1 MNETRLRYGGLFLRL
16 SASYFAITLATA
28 IMVNYVARFS
38 GPFGDFRDNPIVQW
52 FDRVGSN
59 EFNSSVLFVCLALVV
74 GTLTGVVISFNL
86 TRRLSRITR
95 AAEAWSQ
102 GDFTAVARD
111 SAGDELGQLARDL
124 NWMAE
129 RLQTLLATQQ
139 ELAVVEERN
148 RLARELH
155 DTVKQHVFA
164 SALLVRAARKQ
175 VDRDPET
182 AKRHLEEAEE
192 LAGEMQQ
199 ELITLIQA
207 LRPAAIEDRGLV
219 TVVTEYAGE
228 WTERTGIKVDLRI
241 QGERATKVEVEE
253 TLYRV
258 VQEALA
264 NVARHSGSTTA
275 QIRLA
280 WQENQ
285 VCLSVWDEG
294 RGFDPLSGVGKGL
307 GLVSMRERVEALGG
321 SMSISSSPGGTRL
334 EACVPIDPTESSQLS
349 AGLCVEIESRPIPAY
364 GYPADSLD
372 HRSSGM

>member
-1 MNETRLRYGGLFLRL
+1 MNELRLRYGGLFLRL

-28 IMVNYVARFS
+28 FMVNYVARFS
-38 GPFGDFRDNPIVQW
+38 GPFDAFRDNPIVLW
-52 FDRVGSN
+52 FNRVGSN
-59 EFNSSVLFVCLALVV
+59 EFNSSVLFVCLALTV

-86 TRRLSRITR
+86 TQRLSRITL
-95 AAEAWSQ
+95 AAEAWSR
-102 GDFTAVARD
+102 GDFTATARD
-111 SAGDELGQLARDL
+111 TAGDELGQLARDL
-124 NWMAE
+124 NRMAE
-129 RLQTLLATQQ
+129 RLQTLLATRQ

-182 AKRHLEEAEE
+182 AKRHLQEAEE

-199 ELITLIQA
+199 ELITLIRA

-219 TVVTEYAGE
+219 SVVTEYAGD
-228 WTERTGIKVDLRI
+228 WAERTGITVDLRI
-241 QGERATKVEVEE
+241 QGERVTKVEVEE

-258 VQEALA
+258 LQEALA
-264 NVARHSGSTTA
+264 NVARHSGSA
-275 QIRLA
+275 KAEIRLS

-294 RGFDPLSGVGKGL
+294 RGFDPLTGAGKGL

-321 SMSISSSPGGTRL
+321 GVSISSSPGDTRI
-334 EACVPIDPTESSQLS
+334 EARVPIDPAESTPL
-349 AGLCVEIESRPIPAY
+349 AP
-364 GYPADSLD
+364 GYEVVQYD
-372 HRSSGM
+372 

>member
-1 MNETRLRYGGLFLRL
+1 MNEPRLRYGGLFLRL

-59 EFNSSVLFVCLALVV
+59 EFNSSVLYVCLALVV

-111 SAGDELGQLARDL
+111 TAGDELGQLARDL

-129 RLQTLLATQQ
+129 RLQTLLDTQQ

-182 AKRHLEEAEE
+182 AKRHLQEAEE

-199 ELITLIQA
+199 ELITLIRA

-219 TVVTEYAGE
+219 SVVTEYAGD

-241 QGERATKVEVEE
+241 QGERATKVEIEE

-258 VQEALA
+258 LQEALA
-264 NVARHSGSTTA
+264 NVARHSGSATA

-285 VCLSVWDEG
+285 ICLSVWDEG

-321 SMSISSSPGGTRL
+321 SMSVSSSPGNTRI
-334 EACVPIDPTESSQLS
+334 EAYVPIDLTEFSQLS
-349 AGLCVEIESRPIPAY
+349 SACEVVY
-364 GYPADSLD
+364 D
-372 HRSSGM
+372 

>member
-1 MNETRLRYGGLFLRL
+1 MSEPRLRYGGLFLRL

-28 IMVNYVARFS
+28 FMVNYVARFS
-38 GPFGDFRDNPIVQW
+38 GPFGDFRDNPIVLW
-52 FDRVGSN
+52 FDRIGSN
-59 EFNSSVLFVCLALVV
+59 EFNSSVLFVFLALVV
-74 GTLTGVVISFNL
+74 GTLTGVLISFNL
-86 TRRLSRITR
+86 TRRLSRITW
-95 AAEAWSQ
+95 AAEAWSR
-102 GDFTAVARD
+102 GDFTATARD
-111 SAGDELGQLARDL
+111 TAGDELGQLARDL

-129 RLQTLLATQQ
+129 RLQTLLATRQ

-182 AKRHLEEAEE
+182 AKRHLQEAED

-199 ELITLIQA
+199 ELITLIRA

-219 TVVTEYAGE
+219 SVVTEYAGE
-228 WTERTGIKVDLRI
+228 WAERTGIKVDLRV
-241 QGERATKVEVEE
+241 QGERATPVEVEE

-258 VQEALA
+258 LQEALA
-264 NVARHSGSTTA
+264 NVARHSGSAAA

-280 WQENQ
+280 WQGNQ
-285 VCLSVWDEG
+285 ISLRVWDEG
-294 RGFDPLSGVGKGL
+294 KGFDALVGAGKGL

-321 SMSISSSPGGTRL
+321 GLSISSSPGDTSI
-334 EACVPIDPTESSQLS
+334 EVCVPIDPIESSLLS
-349 AGLCVEIESRPIPAY
+349 AGYEVFY
-364 GYPADSLD
+364 D
-372 HRSSGM
+372 

>member
-1 MNETRLRYGGLFLRL
+1 MNEPRLRYGGLFLRL

-28 IMVNYVARFS
+28 LMVNYVARFS
-38 GPFGDFRDNPIVQW
+38 GPFGDFRDNLIVRW

-59 EFNSSVLFVCLALVV
+59 EFNSGLLFVCLALVV

-95 AAEAWSQ
+95 AAESWSR
-102 GDFTAVARD
+102 GDFTAIARD

-129 RLQTLLATQQ
+129 RLQTLLATRQ

-182 AKRHLEEAEE
+182 AKRHLQEAEE

-199 ELITLIQA
+199 ELITLIGA

-219 TVVTEYAGE
+219 SVVTEYAGD

-241 QGERATKVEVEE
+241 QGERATPVEVEE

-264 NVARHSGSTTA
+264 NVARHSGSAIA

-280 WQENQ
+280 WQESQ
-285 VCLSVWDEG
+285 ICLSVWDEG

-321 SMSISSSPGGTRL
+321 SMSISSSPGDTRV
-334 EACVPIDPTESSQLS
+334 EACVPIDLTESSQLS
-349 AGLCVEIESRPIPAY
+349 T
-364 GYPADSLD
+364 GYEVVYD
-372 HRSSGM
+372 